1 MNLILHYIRPHLRQ
15 MIVGFIVK
23 FFGTCMDLVLPYILA
38 HIIDRVIPT
47 KAMTPV
53 LWWGALMLLCAA
65 FAWIGNIYANRNAS
79 MVAKKATYDIRH
91 DLFQKIFALS
101 NQQVDA
107 ATIPS
112 LISRMT
118 TDTYNLHRSIG
129 MVQRIGVR
137 APILV
142 IGGIF
147 VTWTLDPVMAG
158 ILTALLPIMC
168 FSVLSLSKRSIPL
181 FAHLQKCNDH
191 MVRTVRENV
200 SGIRVIKALSKTEDE
215 KLRFETV
222 NRNVYQAESQANRTT
237 ALNSPMMNLILNLGL
252 VLVVLVGAWRV
263 HSGATGVGTITAFL
277 SYFTI
282 ILNAVMTLSRI
293 ITMFSRSI
301 ASAKRIE
308 EIMHLPE
315 DLLLEEGT
323 EPINDTAL
331 SFEDVSFSYHKKR
344 HNLRHISF
352 TLNKGESLGILGPT
366 GSGKSTLALLLM
378 RFYDADEGRILL
390 NGRPLNSM
398 TPREIRHQ
406 FGVVFQNDYL
416 FRDTIGEN
424 IRIGRDLT
432 DEQLLRALAD
442 AQAADF
448 VEEKGGLS
456 AQIEPKAS
464 NLSGGQKQRLLIARA
479 LAGDPAFLILD
490 DSSSALD
497 FKTDAALRKTL
508 RERYQETASIIIA
521 QRISSVRHCDRI
533 LVLEDG
539 EARGVGTHEELL
551 QNCPLYREIYT
562 LQTGEEVIL

>member
-1 MNLILHYIRPHLRQ
+1 MQLILRYIRPHLRQ
-15 MIVGFIVK
+15 MIIGFIVK

-47 KAMTPV
+47 KEMTPV

-65 FAWIGNIYANRNAS
+65 FAWVGNIFANRNAS
-79 MVAKKATYDIRH
+79 MVAKNATYDIRH

-101 NQQVDA
+101 NQQVDT

-142 IGGIF
+142 LGGIF

-158 ILTALLPIMC
+158 ILTALLPIMSLTVI
-168 FSVLSLSKRSIPL
+168 FLSRRTIPL
-181 FAHLQKCNDH
+181 FAALQKCNDH

-215 KLRFETV
+215 KARFEEV
-222 NRNVYQAESQANRTT
+222 NRDVYHAESQANRTT
-237 ALNSPMMNLILNLGL
+237 ALNSPVMNLILNLGL
-252 VLVVLVGAWRV
+252 VLVVLVGAYRV
-263 HSGATGVGTITAFL
+263 NSGATGVGTITAFL

-293 ITMFSRSI
+293 IAMFSRSI

-308 EIMHLPE
+308 EIMQLPE
-315 DLLLEEGT
+315 DLILTENS
-323 EPINDTAL
+323 EPIDDTAL

-344 HNLRHISF
+344 NNLNHISF
-352 TLNKGESLGILGPT
+352 TLKKGESLGILGPT

-390 NGRPLNSM
+390 NGRELNSM
-398 TPREIRHQ
+398 TPREIRRQ

-416 FRDTIGEN
+416 FRDTVGEN

-432 DEQLLRALAD
+432 DEELLQAIAD
-442 AQAADF
+442 AQAAAF
-448 VEEKGGLS
+448 VEEKGGLT

-479 LAGDPAFLILD
+479 LAGNPSFLILD

-508 RERYQETASIIIA
+508 RERYQNTSSIIIA

-539 EARGVGTHEELL
+539 EAMGVGTHEELL
-551 QNCPLYREIYT
+551 KNCPLYREIYT
-562 LQTGEEVIL
+562 LQTGEEVTA